1 MKLDNM
7 FKKTRIVSRIQSHS
21 AVRASRPEVPE
32 GLLRKCNKCGA
43 AIIAEDVKQGY
54 YICTKCGGYFRVH
67 AYRRIQMVIDEGT
80 FEEWNQDLIGGNPV
94 NYKGYPE
101 KVQALQEKT
110 GLKEAVVTGKGKIN
124 GRDTVI
130 AVCDGRFLMASMGWA
145 VGEKITRAVE
155 RATEEKLPVIIFAC
169 SGGARMQE
177 GITSLMQMAKT
188 SAALE
193 RHSKA
198 GLLYVSVLT
207 EPTTGGV
214 TASFAMLGDIILAEP
229 GALIGFAGPRVIE
242 QTLRQKL
249 PKGFQRAE
257 FLVEHGFVDDIVRRE
272 NLKETL
278 GKILEIHAVS
288 WKTENRIRTDAAE
301 LHHADYP
308 GSDSENLTNDKCD
321 SDRGDSNP
329 AGINPYLTA
338 WDRVQISRKIDRP
351 SGSDYIEAL
360 FTDFMEFHGDRNYGD
375 DKAIIGG
382 IAKFHGKPVT
392 VIVQEKG
399 TNTKENIAHN
409 FGMPMPEGY
418 RKALRLMKQA
428 EKFHRPVIC
437 FVDTPGAFCGIEAE
451 ERGQGEAIARNLWEL
466 AGLKTP
472 VLSIVTGEGGS
483 GGALALAAG
492 DQVWMLENSIYSILS
507 PEGFASILWKD
518 STKAKEA
525 AAVMKLTASDLYEKG
540 IIEQVIPEPENLT
553 PESMWQVAERLN
565 DKICTFL
572 QKYTSLS
579 EEELLETRYA
589 RFRKF

>member
-54 YICTKCGGYFRVH
+54 YICPKCGGYFRVH

-177 GITSLMQMAKT
+177 GTTSLMQMAKT

-525 AAVMKLTASDLYEKG
+525 AGVMKLTAGDLYEKG